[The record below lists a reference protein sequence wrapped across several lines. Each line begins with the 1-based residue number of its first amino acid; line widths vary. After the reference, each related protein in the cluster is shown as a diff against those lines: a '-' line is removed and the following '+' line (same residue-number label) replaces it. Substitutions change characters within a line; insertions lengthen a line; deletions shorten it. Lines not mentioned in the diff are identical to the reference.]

1 MYKLNFYVP
10 VDYKEKVK
18 TALFEIGVGRYKN
31 YDCCS
36 FESLGT
42 GQFRAINT
50 AKPFLGELNKVERV
64 QEYKVEMIC
73 KDELIYKAIKV
84 LKQNHPY
91 EEVAYEVFQLESF

>member
-1 MYKLNFYVP
+1 MYKLNFFVP
-10 VDYKEKVK
+10 IDYKEKVK
-18 TALFEIGVGRYKN
+18 LSLFEIGVGKYKN

-42 GQFRAINT
+42 GQFRAIHD
-50 AKPFLGELNKVERV
+50 AKPFLGKMDEIEVV

-73 KDELIYKAIKV
+73 SDALIQKAVAV

-91 EEVAYEVFQLESF
+91 EEVAYEVFKLEAF